1 MLNRPLLGGLTGTQI
16 PIKSCCPSQMPLCCP
31 TLCPVVIL
39 CFITAL
45 TLLYRAKG
53 NVIYPIPSWN
63 RKNKH
68 LLSISLDNKSVIN
81 SYSVCK
87 WVKRLSVHG
96 LLV

>member
-1 MLNRPLLGGLTGTQI
+1 MLNRSLLGGLTGTQI

-31 TLCPVVIL
+31 TSCPVVIL

-68 LLSISLDNKSVIN
+68 LLSVWIISL
-81 SYSVCK
+81 
-87 WVKRLSVHG
+87 LSALIVFVSG
-96 LLV
+96 LRG